1 MLVARKALKRLYALL
16 HVKPGERAQQILFD
30 EDPPAGQPAGRAEA
44 SWRRRRDPDEQ
55 AQAIIEHSIP
65 YRVAARSCGR

>member
-30 EDPPAGQPAGRAEA
+30 EDPPADSRLFALRELAKADTPGRAGA
-44 SWRRRRDPDEQ
+44 GDRRARDPV
-55 AQAIIEHSIP
+55 P
-65 YRVAARSCGR
+65 RRGRRSCSR